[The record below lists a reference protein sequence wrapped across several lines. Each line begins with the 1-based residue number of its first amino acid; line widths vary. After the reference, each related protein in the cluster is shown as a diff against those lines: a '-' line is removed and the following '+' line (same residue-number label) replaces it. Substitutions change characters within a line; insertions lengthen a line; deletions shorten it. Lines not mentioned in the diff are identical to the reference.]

1 MKPTTLNV
9 LLAMAFSLCLHTCI
23 GQESIELEKGDD
35 AFYKFDYK
43 EALFFY
49 ETLHEANPKDPDIT
63 RRIAKTYH
71 RMGQTAIAA
80 DWYQKTLKQDASNAE
95 DLLAYAE
102 VLKVLQQY
110 DESIHWYDM
119 YYKMRPHD
127 SRAQSHLRDKQYYR
141 DLFADTSKYNM
152 KSLAINNELPV
163 LGISTFDSERF
174 LVCAIQL
181 DNANG
186 KQTMEGLPY
195 LDVYQCDFNEN
206 EELINPIPLDKNVNS
221 KFHDG
226 PAQYSFID
234 QTLYVTRNNMRGKRL
249 VTDKTGLAIAKIY
262 AISYKNGKWSN
273 PVDLSINSND
283 FTNMHPSVSKDGKTM
298 YFVSN
303 RPGGLGGT
311 DIYSSTNVNGKWS
324 EPVNL
329 GAKINTAGN
338 EQFPYMSSEG
348 YLYFA
353 SNGHAGLGGLDVF
366 MSEQIAGEWQ
376 FPLNMGA
383 PVNTNFDDFSLI
395 YDKELNQG
403 FFCSN
408 RSGNANDDLFYFK
421 RISMER
427 MMVAGTIKSNIP
439 NLSFAGERVQINK
452 VNKKLKTYVILDEF
466 ERFEINAEPGDIIE
480 VTMMNAEYF
489 DPNQVVY
496 QHTVESPI
504 VDPFIYLGETE
515 PALLKTPSHEGRLSK
530 YAGQGLAPS
539 TALLGTSIVQ
549 PEGSTSSPW
558 DAKEKERMDQLNTQ
572 LAAGAGAASNESG
585 TGNSNDPLKGR
596 GSNASLQADDA
607 QLAEQKATIA
617 AKTKAADA
625 LLAAKKY
632 EEARN
637 AYISITA
644 IDSKNEYA
652 NAQLVKIDGIFA
664 KIAADQK
671 AYDSA
676 VLNGDQALMDGKHE
690 EAIKQYK
697 KGLTL
702 RPDDAYLKK
711 QLVKANDAMKDMKKT
726 SLFDEATAAIDLEGM
741 NINNFIFD
749 YNKALI
755 RPEHEENLQKILQMM
770 KENPTMKLM
779 IKAHCDSRGS
789 LTYNQ
794 GLSMSRAMAVQ
805 GWFMQHGIKRDRLYA
820 EWFGEQ
826 RPLNGC
832 LDNVPCEED
841 QHEVNRRAELKL
853 VNM

>member
-1 MKPTTLNV
+1 MKHTTLSV
-9 LLAMAFSLCLHTCI
+9 FMALAFILCSAALQA
-23 GQESIELEKGDD
+23 QESIEIEKGDD

-49 ETLHEANPKDPDIT
+49 ETAYDANPKDPDVT

-71 RMGQTAIAA
+71 RMGQAAIAA
-80 DWYQKTLKQDASNAE
+80 EWYQKTLEQDASNAE

-102 VLKVLQQY
+102 ILKMLQQY
-110 DESIHWYDM
+110 DEAIHWYDM

-174 LVCAIQL
+174 LVCAIQM
-181 DNANG
+181 DNEKG

-195 LDVYQCDFNEN
+195 LDVYQCELNDN
-206 EELINPIPLDKNVNS
+206 EELINAVALDKHVNS
-221 KFHDG
+221 KYHDG

-249 VTDKTGLAIAKIY
+249 VTDKSGLAIAKIY
-262 AISYKNGKWSN
+262 AIQYKNGKWSSAE
-273 PVDLSINSND
+273 DLSINSND
-283 FTNMHPSVSKDGKTM
+283 FTNMHPSISKDGKTM

-303 RPGGLGGT
+303 RPGGAGGT
-311 DIYSSTNVNGKWS
+311 DIYMTTKEGNNWS
-324 EPVNL
+324 DPVNL
-329 GAKINTAGN
+329 GSKINTAGN
-338 EQFPYMSSEG
+338 EQFPYISSEG

-353 SNGHAGLGGLDVF
+353 SNGHAGLGGLDMF
-366 MSEQIAGEWQ
+366 MSEQISGEWQ
-376 FPLNMGA
+376 FPINLGA

-408 RSGNANDDLFYFK
+408 RSGNANDDLFFYK
-421 RISMER
+421 RVSVER

-452 VNKKLKTYVILDEF
+452 VNKKLKTFVVLDEF
-466 ERFEINAEPGDIIE
+466 GRFEINAEPGDTIE

-489 DPNQVVY
+489 DQDQIVY
-496 QHTVESPI
+496 QHIVEAPI
-504 VDPFIYLGETE
+504 VDPFVYLGETE
-515 PALLKTPSHEGRLSK
+515 PKLLKIPTHEGRLGK

-539 TALLGTSIVQ
+539 TALLDTSIVK
-549 PEGSTSSPW
+549 PEDSTSSPW
-558 DAKEKERMDQLNTQ
+558 DAKEKEKLQQVTDQL
-572 LAAGAGAASNESG
+572 AEGAGTVGDGQNTLKAKG
-585 TGNSNDPLKGR
+585 TGAGLD
-596 GSNASLQADDA
+596 ADDA
-607 QLAEQKATIA
+607 QIA
-617 AKTKAADA
+617 LQRAAFDAKIKEADQM
-625 LLAAKKY
+625 LAAKKY

-637 AYISITA
+637 AYVSATA
-644 IDSKNEYA
+644 IDLKSEYA
-652 NAQLVKIDGIFA
+652 KNQIAKIDAILN
-664 KIAADQK
+664 KIAADKQ
-671 AYDSA
+671 AYDAA
-676 VLNGDQALMDGKHE
+676 VLSGDQAAQDNKWD

-697 KGLTL
+697 KALSL
-702 RPDDAYLKK
+702 QPDENYAKAQLKK
-711 QLVKANDAMKDMKKT
+711 AEEGLKATKAK
-726 SLFDEATAAIDLEGM
+726 SIFDDATAAIDLEGM
-741 NINNFIFD
+741 DINNVIFD

-755 RPEHEENLQKILQMM
+755 NADAEANLKKILQLM
-770 KENPTMKLM
+770 KENPSMKLM

-789 LTYNQ
+789 ISYNQ
-794 GLSMSRAMAVQ
+794 SLSMSRAMAVQ
-805 GWFMQHGIKRDRLYA
+805 GWFMQRGIKRDRLYA

-832 LDNVPCEED
+832 LDDVPCEED
-841 QHEVNRRAELKL
+841 QHEINRRAEMKL

>member
-1 MKPTTLNV
+1 MKHTTLSV
-9 LLAMAFSLCLHTCI
+9 IMALAFIWCSAALQA
-23 GQESIELEKGDD
+23 QESIEIEKGDD

-49 ETLHEANPKDPDIT
+49 ETAYDVNPKDPDVT

-80 DWYQKTLKQDASNAE
+80 EWYQKTLEQDASNAE

-102 VLKVLQQY
+102 ILKMLVQY
-110 DESIHWYDM
+110 DEAIHWYDM

-163 LGISTFDSERF
+163 LGISAFDSERF
-174 LVCAIQL
+174 LVCAIQM
-181 DNANG
+181 DNEKG

-195 LDVYQCDFNEN
+195 LDIYQCELNDN
-206 EELINPIPLDKNVNS
+206 EELINPVALDKHVNS
-221 KFHDG
+221 KYHDG
-226 PAQYSFID
+226 PAQYSFVD

-249 VTDKTGLAIAKIY
+249 VTDKSGLAIAKIY
-262 AISYKNGKWSN
+262 AIEYKGGKWSN
-273 PVDLSINSND
+273 AQDLSINSND
-283 FTNMHPSVSKDGKTM
+283 FTNMHPSISKDGKTM

-311 DIYSSTNVNGKWS
+311 DIYMTTKVGNNWS

-329 GAKINTAGN
+329 GSKINTAGN
-338 EQFPYMSSEG
+338 EQFPYISSEG

-353 SNGHAGLGGLDVF
+353 SNGHAGLGGLDMF
-366 MSEQIAGEWQ
+366 MSEQISGDWQ
-376 FPLNMGA
+376 FPINLGA

-408 RSGNANDDLFYFK
+408 RSGNANDDLFFYK
-421 RISMER
+421 RVSIER

-452 VNKKLKTYVILDEF
+452 LNKKLKTFVVLDEF
-466 ERFEINAEPGDIIE
+466 ERFEINAEPGDTIE

-489 DPNQVVY
+489 DQNQIVY
-496 QHTVESPI
+496 QHIVESPI
-504 VDPFIYLGETE
+504 VDPFVYLGETE
-515 PALLKTPSHEGRLSK
+515 PKLIKIPTHEGRLGK

-539 TALLGTSIVQ
+539 TALLGTSIIK
-549 PEGSTSSPW
+549 PEGSTTSPW
-558 DAKEKERMDQLNTQ
+558 DAKENEKLQNVTDQL
-572 LAAGAGAASNESG
+572 AEGAGTAGESQNTLKSKGNG
-585 TGNSNDPLKGR
+585 TGLE
-596 GSNASLQADDA
+596 ADDA
-607 QLAEQKATIA
+607 QLIAQRAAIA
-617 AKTKAADA
+617 AKIKEADQ
-625 LLAAKKY
+625 LLASNNY

-637 AYISITA
+637 AYVSATA
-644 IDSKNEYA
+644 IDLKNEYA
-652 NAQLVKIDGIFA
+652 KNQITKIDGILNKLA
-664 KIAADQK
+664 SDKK
-671 AYDSA
+671 AYDTA
-676 VLNGDQALMDGKHE
+676 VLSGDQALQDNKWE

-697 KGLTL
+697 KAIAL
-702 RPDDAYLKK
+702 RPSEVYAKNQLKK
-711 QLVKANDAMKDMKKT
+711 AEEAFKSSTAA
-726 SLFDEATAAIDLEGM
+726 SIFDEATAALDLEALS
-741 NINNFIFD
+741 INNVIFD

-755 RPEHEENLQKILQMM
+755 TSIAEENLKKILQLM
-770 KENPTMKLM
+770 KENPSMKLL

-789 LTYNQ
+789 MSYNQ
-794 GLSMSRAMAVQ
+794 SLSMSRAMAVQ
-805 GWFMQHGIKRDRLYA
+805 GWFMQRGIKRDRLYA

-832 LDNVPCEED
+832 LDDVPCEED
-841 QHEVNRRAELKL
+841 QHEINRRAEMKL

>member
-1 MKPTTLNV
+1 MKSTTLTF
-9 LLAMAFSLCLHTCI
+9 LLSILCCLFAQHI
-23 GQESIELEKGDD
+23 YAQESIQLEKGDD

-49 ETLHEANPKDPDIT
+49 ETLYDANPKDPDIT

-71 RMGQTAIAA
+71 RMGQIAIAA
-80 DWYQKTLKQDASNAE
+80 EWYQKTLEQDASNAE

-102 VLKVLQQY
+102 ILKMLQQY

-141 DLFADTSKYNM
+141 DLFADTAKYNM

-163 LGISTFDSERF
+163 LGISSFDSERF

-181 DNANG
+181 DNEKG

-195 LDVYQCDFNEN
+195 LDVYECSLSDN
-206 EELINPIPLDKNVNS
+206 EELINPKALDKNVNS
-221 KFHDG
+221 KYHDG
-226 PAQYSFID
+226 PAQYSFLD

-249 VTDKTGLAIAKIY
+249 VTDKSGLAIAKIY
-262 AISYKNGKWSN
+262 AIEYKNGKWSGAE
-273 PVDLSINSND
+273 DLSINSND
-283 FTNMHPSVSKDGKTM
+283 FTNMHPSVSKDGLTL

-303 RPGGLGGT
+303 RPGGIGGT
-311 DIYSSTNVNGKWS
+311 DIYMSSKSNGKWS
-324 EPVNL
+324 DPVNL
-329 GAKINTAGN
+329 GPKINTAGN
-338 EQFPYMSSEG
+338 EQFPYISSEG

-366 MSEQIAGEWQ
+366 VSEKISGEWQ
-376 FPLNMGA
+376 YPLNMGA
-383 PVNTNFDDFSLI
+383 PVNTNNDDFSLI
-395 YDKELNQG
+395 YDKDLNQG

-427 MMVAGTIKSNIP
+427 MLVAGTIKSNIP

-452 VNKKLKTYVILDEF
+452 VNKNLKTYVVLDEF
-466 ERFEINAEPGDIIE
+466 ERFEVNAEPGDIIE
-480 VTMMNAEYF
+480 ITMMNAEYF

-496 QHTVESPI
+496 QHTVEAPI

-515 PALLKTPSHEGRLSK
+515 PKLLKVPTYEGRLSK

-558 DAKEKERMDQLNTQ
+558 DSKEKERLDELNNKLVDGAGQAGDSKTNGVLDGKSTQSQLNTDDAT
-572 LAAGAGAASNESG
+572 LAAQQAAI
-585 TGNSNDPLKGR
+585 
-596 GSNASLQADDA
+596 QAKIK
-607 QLAEQKATIA
+607 E
-617 AKTKAADA
+617 ADA
-625 LLAAKKY
+625 FMASKKY
-632 EEARN
+632 EEARSS
-637 AYISITA
+637 YISVTA
-644 IDSKNEYA
+644 LDTKNA
-652 NAQLVKIDGIFA
+652 HATSQLKKIDGIFA
-664 KIAADQK
+664 KAAQDQQT
-671 AYDSA
+671 YDTA
-676 VLNGDQALMDGKHE
+676 VLNGDQAFLNGQFE
-690 EAIKQYK
+690 EAIKEYK
-697 KGLTL
+697 KGLAV
-702 RPDDAYLKK
+702 RPTDAYLKK
-711 QLVKANDAMKDMKKT
+711 QFVKADDALKLAKPV
-726 SLFDEATAAIDLEGM
+726 SIFDNATAAIDLEGM
-741 NINNFIFD
+741 DIHNIIFD

-755 RPEHEENLQKILQMM
+755 SAAYEENLKKILQMM
-770 KENPTMKLM
+770 KDNPNMKLM

-789 LTYNQ
+789 LAYNQ
-794 GLSMSRAMAVQ
+794 SLSMTRAMAVQ
-805 GWFMQHGIKRDRLYA
+805 GWFMQRGIKRDRLYA

-832 LDNVPCEED
+832 LDDVPCEED
-841 QHEVNRRAELKL
+841 QHEINRRAELKL